1 MGGERSRIGSRS
13 SWGEG
18 DRDQS
23 TLYER
28 TNKNEEEKV
37 VRNEQE
43 MYPGEKPLMGPG
55 GNTGNCLP
63 LTHKGL
69 HSHSLLVQIDGNN
82 GCGSLAGA
90 SLTTV
95 AGLHSNEGLCQSQPF
110 AGSPSDL
117 GRNGCRVTQS
127 AQRLMAGC
135 WSGRG

>member
-1 MGGERSRIGSRS
+1 MIQRKATNLRIDGQPKFDFHGFRERNKRHKLGGERSRIGSRS

-23 TLYER
+23 TLYGR

-43 MYPGEKPLMGPG
+43 MYPGEKPLMGPE

-69 HSHSLLVQIDGNN
+69 HSHSLLV
-82 GCGSLAGA
+82 
-90 SLTTV
+90 
-95 AGLHSNEGLCQSQPF
+95 
-110 AGSPSDL
+110 
-117 GRNGCRVTQS
+117 
-127 AQRLMAGC
+127 
-135 WSGRG
+135 